1 MAGCIF
7 FLLER
12 PPAACLCG
20 SACKWSGDCLRS
32 MLPWQLTKGQHLPT
46 ADAPSAG
53 RLREMERATSLS
65 RSIPHL
71 WTGANIA
78 IAPPN
83 RTLVC
88 RSSQLYIRGNSI
100 ELAWFA
106 PKLHIDTCIAETE
119 SAFLR
124 WHFNPLSLER
134 TLTRLEFVTHI
145 PDILMFA
152 HMGLIK
158 CVLHSCPRKNSLY
171 FIRVAQMAHH
181 NILPALEHRF
191 WEFFVLIS
199 LKRNVCLSCRK
210 FI

>member
-1 MAGCIF
+1 MAGCV

-106 PKLHIDTCIAETE
+106 PKLHIHTCIADGECFFTLAFQSTHYLS
-119 SAFLR
+119 SAHRHNWNSWHTFLTY
-124 WHFNPLSLER
+124 WCL
-134 TLTRLEFVTHI
+134 
-145 PDILMFA
+145 
-152 HMGLIK
+152 LIW
-158 CVLHSCPRKNSLY
+158 
-171 FIRVAQMAHH
+171 A
-181 NILPALEHRF
+181 
-191 WEFFVLIS
+191 
-199 LKRNVCLSCRK
+199 
-210 FI
+210 